1 MNSNEA
7 KKKELFEKF
16 FSHNKKEGV
25 EAMEDL
31 MNLYHQEIQTER
43 QKRTQ
48 LKKINKTGFFYPIK

>member
-16 FSHNKKEGV
+16 FSQNKKEGV

-31 MNLYHQEIQTER
+31 MEIYHQEIHSER
-43 QKRTQ
+43 QKQ
-48 LKKINKTGFFYPIK
+48 SQSKKINKAGFFYPIK